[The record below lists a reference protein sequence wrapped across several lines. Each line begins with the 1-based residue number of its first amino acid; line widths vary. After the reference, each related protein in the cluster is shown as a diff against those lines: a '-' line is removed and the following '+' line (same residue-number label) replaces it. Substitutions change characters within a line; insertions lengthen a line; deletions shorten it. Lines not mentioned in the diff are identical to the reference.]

1 MIEKKKPNS
10 ARRSLENEIIIAVI
24 ILYVLI
30 SSIMVIVH
38 YSQPSE
44 VVTKTSSTSPSH
56 EANSNK

>member
-30 SSIMVIVH
+30 SSVMVIVH
-38 YSQPSE
+38 YSQPAK